1 MKIPTMPQS
10 FRCDGSL
17 LHCWSKFSESPSR
30 NLLYHTVAG
39 SVCLSVTL
47 SFLSP
52 EVPLCFHSQSAL
64 FFSVLLPFFFSLS
77 EFFPH
82 ACFVF
87 VVSAYTLLSFQLRN
101 PHTFPLC
108 LSVLSSS
115 SLVLLCSLLAVL
127 LQAELSDKAYFQ
139 LLIYWLVW
147 ASYSVIT
154 SLPKFSL
161 SSPIMHFI

>member
-1 MKIPTMPQS
+1 MKVPLEICCIIQLQALS
-10 FRCDGSL
+10 
-17 LHCWSKFSESPSR
+17 
-30 NLLYHTVAG
+30 A
-39 SVCLSVTL
+39 CLSLFLFSRLKSLYAFIPKVL
-47 SFLSP
+47 S
-52 EVPLCFHSQSAL
+52 
-64 FFSVLLPFFFSLS
+64 FSVLLPFFFSLS
-77 EFFPH
+77 EFFPP

-127 LQAELSDKAYFQ
+127 LQAELSDKAYFR